1 MQQILVPSL
10 TQKSLPGLH
19 VATDLPEVGYLR
31 LLPVI
36 LKLVS
41 YFYQTQNRYRL
52 ITPGKRWRK
61 YIYARAFKSSAFVT
75 SPRIQRLRLRTT
87 VQ

>member
-19 VATDLPEVGYLR
+19 VATDIPEVGYLR

-41 YFYQTQNRYRL
+41 YFYQTQN
-52 ITPGKRWRK
+52 
-61 YIYARAFKSSAFVT
+61 
-75 SPRIQRLRLRTT
+75 
-87 VQ
+87 